1 MLVTTLI
8 LLAVCIALVI
18 YKART
23 GRSRNARLGSMSDRW
38 LAEQR
43 ASHTRD

>member
-1 MLVTTLI
+1 MLITTLV
-8 LLAVCIALVI
+8 LLAISIALVI
-18 YKART
+18 YKARA
-23 GRSRNARLGSMSDRW
+23 GRTRNARLGSMSDRW